1 MTKRTK
7 RRIPAKLQ
15 RLVKE
20 RAFGCCEYCVSPES
34 HATQSHSNEHIFPET
49 LGGETAADNL
59 ALACQGCNNKKYNK
73 TEAADPVGEEMAP
86 LFHPRKD
93 DWSEHFAWSP
103 DCFRLI
109 GLTPT
114 GRATIAALD
123 LNRPGVINLRRSLFR
138 DGLHPPAH
146 RSSIKQPFTE
156 KENS

>member
-1 MTKRTK
+1 MTK
-7 RRIPAKLQ
+7 RRIPAKLRRQ
-15 RLVKE
+15 IKE
-20 RAFGCCEYCVSPES
+20 RAFGCCEYCACPES
-34 HATQSHSNEHIFPET
+34 HATQSHSNEHILPET
-49 LGGETAADNL
+49 IGGETTSDNL

-73 TEAADPVGEEMAP
+73 TQAIDPVSSQIAP

-103 DCFRLI
+103 NCLELI

-123 LNRPGVINLRRSLFR
+123 LNRPGVINLRRALFR

-146 RSSIKQPFTE
+146 RSTTNQQLAE

>member
-1 MTKRTK
+1 M
-7 RRIPAKLQ
+7 
-15 RLVKE
+15 
-20 RAFGCCEYCVSPES
+20 
-34 HATQSHSNEHIFPET
+34 HSLHILPET
-49 LGGETAADNL
+49 RGGETTADNL

-73 TEAADPVGEEMAP
+73 TQAIDPVSGEAAP

-93 DWSEHFAWSP
+93 DRSEHFAWSP
-103 DCFRLI
+103 NCLELI
-109 GLTPT
+109 GLTPI

-146 RSSIKQPFTE
+146 RSSIKQSFTE